1 MNKKNMQSEFAPAA
15 RADEETLSRQAALFE
30 DNLLAGELLEG
41 VPDAVMVLNSYRQI
55 VYMNS
60 AALRLS
66 TEEGSASE
74 CIGLRP
80 GELLHCIHADNE
92 TGGCGTT
99 LFCRVCGAAR
109 VILNGIRGNG
119 DVQECRIRRTDGSA
133 LNLLV
138 WGRPFSWDDIPFTIF
153 SIQDISSS
161 TRLRILE
168 RSFFH
173 DILNSAGGI
182 RNMIEVLQEVDSG
195 DFENTRRLIHDL
207 SNDMIE
213 QIQFQRDVGYAENGE
228 LKTYL
233 AAHPVRGIVEEVVAR
248 SRKNHLCQE
257 RSIRLQGGNRDCAVY
272 SDAGILKRC
281 LTHVIRNALETI
293 RAGDEVM
300 VGWEEEDGCVDI
312 RVFNPGYIAED
323 VQLQIFQRSFSTR
336 DTRRGIGT
344 YGVKIIV
351 EHYLDGAVWF
361 KSDKKEGTWFHV
373 RIPQKK

>member
-15 RADEETLSRQAALFE
+15 RADAKTLSRQAAVFR

-41 VPDAVMVLNSYRQI
+41 VPDAVMVLNSCRQI

-66 TEEGSASE
+66 TTAGSTSD
-74 CIGLRP
+74 CVGLRP
-80 GELLHCIHADNE
+80 GELLQCIHADNE

-109 VILNGIRGNG
+109 VIMNVIRGNG
-119 DVQECRIRRTDGSA
+119 DVQECRIRRTDGSD

-138 WGRPFSWDDIPFTIF
+138 WGRPFSWDDSPFTIF
-153 SIQDISSS
+153 SIQDISSR

-173 DILNSAGGI
+173 DVLNSAGGI
-182 RNMIEVLQEVDSG
+182 RNMVEVLQDVDTSS
-195 DFENTRRLIHDL
+195 FKETQRLIHDL
-207 SNDMIE
+207 ANDMIE
-213 QIQFQRDVGYAENGE
+213 QIQFQRDVGYAENGG
-228 LKTYL
+228 LQTCM
-233 AAHPVRGIVEEVVAR
+233 AAHPVRGIVEEVIVR
-248 SRKNHLCQE
+248 SRKNHLCQG
-257 RSIRLQGGNRDCAVY
+257 RSIRLLEGNGDCAVIT
-272 SDAGILKRC
+272 DAGLLKRC

-293 RAGDEVM
+293 KAGDEVK
-300 VGWEEEDGCVDI
+300 VRWKYEDGCVDI
-312 RVFNPGYIAED
+312 QVFNPGYIAED

-336 DTRRGIGT
+336 ETRRGIGT

-351 EHYLDGAVWF
+351 EHYLDGTVWF
-361 KSDKKEGTWFHV
+361 QSDKKEGTCFHV

>member
-15 RADEETLSRQAALFE
+15 RADSKTLSRQAAVFG

-41 VPDAVMVLNSYRQI
+41 VPDAVMVLNSCRQI
-55 VYMNS
+55 VYLNT

-66 TEEGSASE
+66 AAEGSTSD
-74 CIGLRP
+74 CVGLRP
-80 GELLHCIHADNE
+80 GEFLHCIHADNE

-99 LFCRVCGAAR
+99 LFCRVCGAAG
-109 VILNGIRGNG
+109 VILNGIKGNG

-153 SIQDISSS
+153 SIQDISSR

-173 DILNSAGGI
+173 DVLNSAGGI
-182 RNMIEVLQEVDSG
+182 RNMVEVLQDVDTSS
-195 DFENTRRLIHDL
+195 FKETQRLIHDL
-207 SNDMIE
+207 ANDMIE
-213 QIQFQRDVGYAENGE
+213 QIQFQRDVGYAENGD
-228 LKTYL
+228 LKTYM
-233 AAHPVRGIVEEVVAR
+233 AAHPVRGIVEEVIAR
-248 SRKNHLCQE
+248 SRKNHICQG
-257 RSIRLQGGNRDCAVY
+257 RGIRLLEGNGDCAVIT
-272 SDAGILKRC
+272 DAGLLKRC

-312 RVFNPGYIAED
+312 QVFNPGYIAED

-336 DTRRGIGT
+336 ETRRGIGT

-351 EHYLDGAVWF
+351 EHYLDGTVWF
-361 KSDKKEGTWFHV
+361 QSDKKEGTYFHV
-373 RIPQKK
+373 RIPQKR